1 MSDQHEL
8 RPYHHQK
15 NITVGRGRILYDSTG
30 GIKDGKWC
38 QAGWVL
44 PGGRR
49 TTDAVEAISAATW
62 IDAQMRKPNAR

>member
-1 MSDQHEL
+1 MNENPYQH
-8 RPYHHQK
+8 HK
-15 NITVGRGRILYDSTG
+15 NITLGRGRILYDEIG
-30 GIKDGKWC
+30 GIQGGKWTSP
-38 QAGWVL
+38 GWVL

>member
-1 MSDQHEL
+1 MSQLQDP
-8 RPYHHQK
+8 RPYHHEK
-15 NITVGRGRILYDSTG
+15 NITVGRGRILYDNTG
-30 GIKDGKWC
+30 GIQGGKWVSP
-38 QAGWVL
+38 GWVL